1 MAPVNGM
8 IFIIGKPD
16 GKRKEKHMA
25 YRRRKTARRA
35 TGYSRGRSYATR
47 SARRSPARRRRSVSR
62 RGQTVRIVVQ
72 TVGASQ
78 AQNKSSVVP
87 MRAMF

>member
-1 MAPVNGM
+1 
-8 IFIIGKPD
+8 
-16 GKRKEKHMA
+16 MA
-25 YRRRKTARRA
+25 YRRRKTARRS
-35 TGYSRGRSYATR
+35 TGYSRSRAY
-47 SARRSPARRRRSVSR
+47 SARRTGRTSTRRRRSVSR
-62 RGQTVRIVVQ
+62 RGQTVRLVIQ